1 MDTQM
6 KTAAGAA
13 TPEATEIKRTP
24 DSIAGLADAKA
35 LATIRAQFALHGF
48 EVRDSI
54 AGGWLVCRWGWAR
67 HCLDLAELLRLLQ
80 KIGGAA

>member
-13 TPEATEIKRTP
+13 TPETAEEKRAF
-24 DSIAGLADAKA
+24 DSIAGRADAKA

-48 EVRDSI
+48 EVRDSNV
-54 AGGWLVCRWGWAR
+54 GGWLVCRWGWAR
-67 HCLDLAELLRLLQ
+67 HCLDLAELRRLLE